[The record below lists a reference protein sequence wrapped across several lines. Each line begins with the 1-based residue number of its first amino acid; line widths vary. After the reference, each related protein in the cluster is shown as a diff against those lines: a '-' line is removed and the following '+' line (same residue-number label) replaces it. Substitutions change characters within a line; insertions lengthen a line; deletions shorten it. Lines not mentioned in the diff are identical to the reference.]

1 MPSNFSRV
9 LKIHSLNKKIF
20 LKVGSLILSLVLDLG
35 LSSSVLKPG
44 PGNLNLTPTENK
56 QSKFPTI
63 QNLAALHSQNQN
75 QQARFQ
81 QENLQNRFQQENL
94 QNRFQQEKLQDRFQ
108 QENLQTR
115 FQELQ
120 QENLKKRFQ
129 QENPNR
135 NYEFLQ
141 NQLIPS
147 EQFDINR

>member
-1 MPSNFSRV
+1 M
-9 LKIHSLNKKIF
+9 
-20 LKVGSLILSLVLDLG
+20 VLDLG

-56 QSKFPTI
+56 QSKFPSI
-63 QNLAALHSQNQN
+63 QNLAALHSQNPN
-75 QQARFQ
+75 QQTRFQ
-81 QENLQNRFQQENL
+81 QENLHN
-94 QNRFQQEKLQDRFQ
+94 RFQ